1 MKLVW
6 HCVPLINWCCVT
18 FHFSFISLFLF
29 IFFSFKTCPSSLY
42 CYEDQNYVF
51 RSRFIIF
58 RLWMFKTSTW
68 SFDVWGEIFDVRY
81 RSVSYP
87 SPDYWSKQLE
97 SQWVLWQNS
106 QISSPLILRLAMA
119 VTRDLKGLVI
129 SLNEKWSLLELY
141 AVLLQLL
148 KHLLPSRNNLCFPKI
163 VLVYSCVSR
172 GDTLTFSTYISM

>member
-42 CYEDQNYVF
+42 CYEDQNCSF

-58 RLWMFKTSTW
+58 RLWMFKTGTW

-119 VTRDLKGLVI
+119 VTRDLEGLVI

-141 AVLLQLL
+141 AVLLQIL